1 MNSPTDNTQIYND
14 LKKTASDTFNS
25 ADSFS
30 SSDLAAQFDKGSEMI
45 EQKVKEYATVATDY
59 VKQNPAYAML
69 GAAGIGLIVGVFLA
83 RKRSTT

>member
-14 LKKTASDTFNS
+14 LKQSASDTFNS
-25 ADSFS
+25 
-30 SSDLAAQFDKGSEMI
+30 SDLSAQFDKGSEMI

-69 GAAGIGLIVGVFLA
+69 GVAGLGLLVGVFLA
-83 RKRSTT
+83 RKKS